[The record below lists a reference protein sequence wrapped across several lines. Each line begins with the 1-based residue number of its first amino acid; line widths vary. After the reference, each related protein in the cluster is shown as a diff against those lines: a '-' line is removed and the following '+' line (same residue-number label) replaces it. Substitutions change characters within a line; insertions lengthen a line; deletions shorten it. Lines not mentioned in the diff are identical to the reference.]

1 MDGTVP
7 LVNAAGRRMQGLGT
21 HEQFGAMCKGGFC
34 SLLSGEET
42 SHVEAGPFSLA
53 SPGLRS

>member
-1 MDGTVP
+1 
-7 LVNAAGRRMQGLGT
+7 MQGLGT